1 MRFLHLLLI
10 CLVFIIPLSLPLPV
24 QGEWYEAPEHTA
36 IFKQELDH
44 YVEISKIFQLVN
56 SHKFSSGTEDPF

>member
-1 MRFLHLLLI
+1 M
-10 CLVFIIPLSLPLPV
+10 
-24 QGEWYEAPEHTA
+24 QGELYEAPEHMA

-44 YVEISKIFQLVN
+44 YVEISKIFQLFN

>member
-1 MRFLHLLLI
+1 M
-10 CLVFIIPLSLPLPV
+10 LSVYNSPFPSLPV
-24 QGEWYEAPEHTA
+24 QVEWYEEPEHMA

-56 SHKFSSGTEDPF
+56 SHKFSSGSEDPF

>member
-1 MRFLHLLLI
+1 M
-10 CLVFIIPLSLPLPV
+10 
-24 QGEWYEAPEHTA
+24 QGEWYEAPEYMA